1 MKPIKL
7 TTRTANNEEE
17 VIVQEALLVL
27 KWGGELT
34 HAGIQQAENLGKT
47 FRVSIYPSSKG
58 MGLLRLH
65 STYRHDLKC
74 YSSDEGR
81 CMMTAASF
89 LKGLLD
95 LEGELPPILNSM
107 VISNSESQ
115 ELLDHSEE
123 GSSELKTVKHQLNI
137 LLNSDGQLSDIYKK
151 LVGEAPTEYV
161 AKCIDAIGNPLKLLA
176 KVYALIS
183 DYTIGLKN
191 MLSNSEQ
198 TESYLIFKYP
208 HPMPTSKR
216 IFELNKLTRS
226 EERQKKILDM
236 KEEDKELI
244 YGCGKES
251 LVLIFKRWKKLEKDF
266 YSRKSNKYDISK
278 IPDVNDGIRYDALHN
293 SYLLNETMTSL
304 CKNIGLLNEFVTP
317 LEFGFTI
324 IQKVSSGVK
333 VPSVYYARSVENSSK
348 NSDAICFGHWKV
360 LHKLQP

>member
-1 MKPIKL
+1 MKPIK
-7 TTRTANNEEE
+7 TEIRVREGQEE
-17 VIVQEALLVL
+17 VVVKEALMIL

-95 LEGELPPILNSM
+95 LEGELPPLLNSM
-107 VISNSESQ
+107 VISNNESQ
-115 ELLDHSEE
+115 ELLAHSEE
-123 GSSELKTVKHQLNI
+123 GSSELKIIKNQLNI
-137 LLNSDGQLSDIYKK
+137 LLNSDGELRDTYKK

-161 AKCIDAIGNPLKLLA
+161 AKCIEAIGNPLKLLA
-176 KVYALIS
+176 KVYGLIKE
-183 DYTIGLKN
+183 YTQGLKN

-208 HPMPTSKR
+208 HPTSSSDN
-216 IFELNKLTRS
+216 IFELNKLIRTDGLRC
-226 EERQKKILDM
+226 EERQKKIWEI
-236 KEEDKELI
+236 KEEDKELM
-244 YGCGKES
+244 YGCGKEN

-266 YSRKSNKYDISK
+266 YSRKLNRYDISK

-293 SYLLNETMTSL
+293 SYLINDTMTSL
-304 CKNIGLLNEFVTP
+304 CKNVGLLNEFVTP

-324 IQKVSSGVK
+324 LQKVSSGVK
-333 VPSVYYARSVENSSK
+333 VTLGLGVGMQEVVKE
-348 NSDAICFGHWKV
+348 I
-360 LHKLQP
+360 